1 MESEIAEVQL
11 LGFRDK
17 LKWTRDNEGL
27 GIELPAARTGEFAWA
42 FKITPASR
50 RQPAGGPAY

>member
-1 MESEIAEVQL
+1 MESEIAAVQL
-11 LGFRDK
+11 LGSGDK

-42 FKITPASR
+42 FRITPAGR
-50 RQPAGGPAY
+50 RQPAGGPAD